1 MTPEPEAGVRLVTGK
16 VERPAVVSQTDV
28 AASNAACFQRQITV
42 VMRWESACLLLG
54 RSVQLYGEFGA
65 RCCFALE
72 AGCRGHWAAHGAWPP
87 VAARDER
94 YWHRRGPGTSPSAPG
109 RRGWL
114 RGWLA
119 ACGRPGLP
127 LPGWLAVC
135 CVLCV
140 CVECVCVSGCA
151 GLSKIPYCMFLID

>member
-72 AGCRGHWAAHGAWPP
+72 AGCRGHWAAHGGWPP

-94 YWHRRGPGTSPSAPG
+94 YWHRRGPGTPPSAPG
-109 RRGWL
+109 RRGCVA
-114 RGWLA
+114 GWLPA
-119 ACGRPGLP
+119 AGRGCRCLA
-127 LPGWLAVC
+127 GWLCAVC
-135 CVLCV
+135 CVCVSSV
-140 CVECVCVSGCA
+140 CV
-151 GLSKIPYCMFLID
+151 